1 MNIKTT
7 PKDFFLNLAAAVAL
21 YAATIALVNL
31 SLSIVDYVLPDALAG
46 YFTANSI
53 AWPISMLVVLV
64 PLLYVFEWLIARDI
78 TKIPE
83 KAELWVRKWRL
94 YLTIFLM
101 IALIGGDLITL
112 INTYLNGEVTTR
124 FIWKV
129 LSILVIAGVIG
140 KYYFFSVY
148 TTFKWAPTIRKGNMY
163 FGLVL
168 VLAAIIAGFVVVG
181 SPSKQRA
188 LRFDAQRVSDLST
201 VQWQIISYWQQKG
214 KLPASLDMLNDPIS
228 NFTIPK
234 DPDTVVSYEYASTTK
249 YSFDLCATFFEKSQ
263 DGIGRGGSY
272 PGMSYST
279 DVAYPTGGVS
289 NSWTHAAGRVCFSRT
304 IDPDKYPM
312 LPAPSKSLP
321 L

>member
-1 MNIKTT
+1 
-7 PKDFFLNLAAAVAL
+7 
-21 YAATIALVNL
+21 
-31 SLSIVDYVLPDALAG
+31 
-46 YFTANSI
+46 
-53 AWPISMLVVLV
+53 
-64 PLLYVFEWLIARDI
+64 
-78 TKIPE
+78 
-83 KAELWVRKWRL
+83 
-94 YLTIFLM
+94 M